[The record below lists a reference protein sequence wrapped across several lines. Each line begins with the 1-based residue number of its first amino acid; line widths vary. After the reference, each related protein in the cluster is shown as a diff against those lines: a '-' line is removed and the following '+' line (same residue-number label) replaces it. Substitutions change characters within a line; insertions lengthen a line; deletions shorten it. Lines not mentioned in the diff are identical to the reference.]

1 MALYNLYGS
10 KKKTIFVKKTMK
22 SHILYILLILCTWS
36 ACTETTSQETS
47 KDALNASPNS
57 TSSTSPSQVQRLS
70 QRIEKDSTNAELY
83 YTRSNFYL
91 QENNLENAASDVL
104 KAMELEPENGKY
116 YQAASEI
123 LLNINDS
130 RSAITMLQRG
140 LSIKPQDVGIRLQL
154 AKVLLYVRQY
164 EQAENHLD
172 FLLQLDKANPQA
184 LFYKALIS
192 KEQDDPQKTIANLEK
207 AVEADPDYYEA
218 FIQLALIYSDKK
230 DPITL
235 QYLDNALR
243 IDPQSIEALYA
254 KGFFLQQNNKY
265 NEAKAEYKKIMK
277 INPQY
282 EFALYNI
289 GYLLLQQD
297 SVDLAQKHFNMAIG
311 VSPAYANAYQMRGL
325 TSEIKGDIE
334 AAIRDYEQ
342 ALTFKKDHPKALEG
356 IKRLSKK

>member
-1 MALYNLYGS
+1 
-10 KKKTIFVKKTMK
+10 MK
-22 SHILYILLILCTWS
+22 SHIIYIFLILCTWS
-36 ACTETTSQETS
+36 ACTNDTSTDTSKASPS
-47 KDALNASPNS
+47 KDAFNASPP
-57 TSSTSPSQVQRLS
+57 SPQNTTKVERLS
-70 QRIEKDSTNAELY
+70 QRIAEDSTNAELY

-91 QENNLENAASDVL
+91 QENDLENAAGDVL

-140 LSIKPQDVGIRLQL
+140 LSIKPKDVGIRLQL

-164 EQAENHLD
+164 DQAENHLD

-184 LFYKALIS
+184 LFYKALIY
-192 KEQDDPQKTIANLEK
+192 KEKDDLKKATANLEK
-207 AVEADPDYYEA
+207 AVQADPDYYEA
-218 FIQLALIYSDKK
+218 FMQLALIYSDKK

-282 EFALYNI
+282 EFAIFNI

-297 SVDLAQKHFNMAIG
+297 SVDLAHKHFNMAIG

-325 TSEIKGDIE
+325 TSEIKGNIE